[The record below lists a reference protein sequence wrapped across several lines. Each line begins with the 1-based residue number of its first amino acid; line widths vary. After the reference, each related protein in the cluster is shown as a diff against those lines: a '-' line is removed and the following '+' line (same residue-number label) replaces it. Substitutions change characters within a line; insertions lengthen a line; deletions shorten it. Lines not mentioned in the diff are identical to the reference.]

1 MKKMDITEFIDR
13 SKKFHGSKYDYSLT
27 VYVNNKSKVKIICP
41 EHGVFEQRP
50 DGHLR
55 NNGCPKCKTYVR
67 RRNIPCKNI
76 SGFKFGKLT
85 AIEELPNSNKFKN
98 RVWVC
103 KCDCGNI
110 KNVSTNNLTMGH
122 TKSCGCNQYKTGKD
136 VYNYTGYED
145 ISGSKWGS
153 IKSGAII
160 RGLEFLITKEQVW
173 EKYLEQNKKCYFTNQ
188 DISFKGKTASID
200 RLDNSKGYSIDN
212 ISIVHKD
219 INIMRNKYSIDYFI
233 EMCNLVSNNMG
244 LINQAK
250 VE

>member
-1 MKKMDITEFIDR
+1 MKKLTTEDFVEKVKSI
-13 SKKFHGSKYDYSLT
+13 HGDKYDYSL
-27 VYVNNKSKVKIICP
+27 VEYKNNKTKVKIICP

-50 DGHLR
+50 DGHLKKYGCSKCRTYVGKR
-55 NNGCPKCKTYVR
+55 NNL
-67 RRNIPCKNI
+67 CKNI
-76 SGFKFGKLT
+76 SGVKFGKLT
-85 AIEELPNSNKFKN
+85 PIEELPNSDKFKN

-103 KCDCGNI
+103 RCDCGNI
-110 KNVSTNNLTMGH
+110 KNVSTNNLTMDH
-122 TKSCGCNQYKTGKD
+122 TKSCGCSQYKKGKD

-145 ISGSKWGS
+145 ISGKKWNS

-173 EKYLEQNKKCYFTNQ
+173 EKYLEQNKKCYFTKQ
-188 DISFKGKTASID
+188 DISFNEKTASVD
-200 RLDNSKGYSIDN
+200 RLDNSKGYNIDN

-233 EMCNLVSNNMG
+233 EMCNLVSNNIG
-244 LINQAK
+244 LINQSK